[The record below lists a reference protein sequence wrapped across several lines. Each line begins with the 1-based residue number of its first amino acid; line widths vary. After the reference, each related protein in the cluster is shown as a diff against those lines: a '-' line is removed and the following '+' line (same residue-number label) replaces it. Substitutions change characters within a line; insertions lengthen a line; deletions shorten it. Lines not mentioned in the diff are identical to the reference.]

1 MHLAADDLT
10 QKNVYSAAWKRGRQH
25 LQMGCW
31 CCVQL
36 GRFCEMV
43 HLHNKKV
50 SVKAHVFIRGRPT
63 KILPQW
69 IRCQLY
75 TGRKKE
81 IKPPTLDLFRYLDA

>member
-1 MHLAADDLT
+1 
-10 QKNVYSAAWKRGRQH
+10 
-25 LQMGCW
+25 
-31 CCVQL
+31 
-36 GRFCEMV
+36 MV

>member
-1 MHLAADDLT
+1 
-10 QKNVYSAAWKRGRQH
+10 
-25 LQMGCW
+25 
-31 CCVQL
+31 
-36 GRFCEMV
+36 MV

-81 IKPPTLDLFRYLDA
+81 IKPPTLDLFGTLMREDFGVRHGLFRTY